1 MRRLDI
7 GQISVP
13 YEIRWSPDRQ
23 SIGLSLS
30 SSSELTVTAP
40 SSAGLDEIE
49 AMLEKKKPWLLRKL
63 RSVGEQEAPPQPK
76 EYLSGEKLLY
86 NGRRYRIEAEE
97 HPDLKQPE
105 VEFENERFR
114 IAAPLYDPGTERT
127 EAVRRALKAWYR
139 RAAEREFPQRVQKYA
154 RKMAVSGAETEIY
167 DSDTN
172 WGDAR
177 ARSVRLNWRLV
188 LAPTRIQDYI
198 IVHELAHLK
207 RPESSSQHSRAFWHT
222 VGSLLPD
229 YEERREWLR
238 VNGNSLQLGG

>member
-13 YEIRWSPDRQ
+13 YEIRWSPDRK

-30 SSSELTVTAP
+30 SSSELTVSAP
-40 SSAGLDEIE
+40 SSAGLEEIE

-76 EYLSGEKLLY
+76 EYLSGEKLPY
-86 NGRRYRIEAEE
+86 NGRHYRIQAEA
-97 HPDLKQPE
+97 HPELEKPVIKFTDD
-105 VEFENERFR
+105 RFR
-114 IAAPLYDPGTERT
+114 INTPVYDSEAERV
-127 EAVRRALKAWYR
+127 ESIRRALKDWYR
-139 RAAEREFPQRVQKYA
+139 RAAEKEFPASAQKYGS
-154 RKMAVSGAETEIY
+154 KMGLKEVDVAIY
-167 DSDTN
+167 DSETK
-172 WGDAR
+172 WGEAKNGGI
-177 ARSVRLNWRLV
+177 RLNWRLI

-229 YEERREWLR
+229 YEERKEWLR
-238 VNGNSLQLGG
+238 KNGNRLYLV